1 MGNAESVDDGGY
13 GNQISPGVSRQS
25 TQINVLPVEEGM
37 EMRNF
42 RDNRPM
48 SPSVSRQTFADRA
61 WNDRNGGDPPPA
73 DMANGA
79 TPKRKA
85 HNPPGINTKKVKE
98 KLEKVMDYMKAK
110 RSNTDISVPASARD
124 VAYELDET
132 VDPGEYVRD
141 STNNIVKKSQQLF
154 PDEKY
159 NVSQRERER
168 ERERIISSKS
178 PSSYSQRRNIIRA
191 DRQPGDQNDRICSCH
206 FKDGKK
212 EGDPAYFAWNEGKAM
227 DFSDPE
233 CTKRR
238 KKLKSEESLS
248 SSQMDQLQI
257 PQAPKCQ
264 DQEKL
269 ISEHNYSVSCTFNC
283 TQEMQRLSTEIQ
295 LEKELLAL
303 KIESRSL
310 PKSFED
316 FSSARASM
324 DAIETIQDIPT
335 HMDNQA
341 MAYTGHI
348 ARRAMLSYSDGEQQK
363 MLLLH
368 RQIEFTSKS
377 MNREVP
383 AIQFATMKF
392 HRKCEFSHTHFVY
405 TRDESLL
412 PDMPPPHP
420 PYTRKSEIFEPRQYK
435 KVDKRALKVPK
446 TFLNKLLCELVGH
459 LTDNYRSDIAKLRA
473 LYVWLTSQ
481 NLRKLKLPLK
491 PAREGHVWHY
501 LEKIKKKKGNY
512 AQLFSHLCNLAGLP
526 CVVIHGYLKGST
538 YEIGQTLNK
547 ESHYGEW
554 NAVLVD
560 NNWRLIN
567 AYWGACAIE
576 GDSDSDMTTYRLDEN
591 FFMPD
596 PDQLAYTHFPEEQKW
611 QLMEPS
617 MSMFSFERR
626 AFLKERFFELDM
638 RVLSHPDCEFK
649 VHNGEDEILFGMNGE
664 RAPHLNFI
672 CLIYLKEE
680 KDYRLLYD
688 DENRYQHDFLYKPN
702 EDSLSVRI
710 RFPKRGTYRVE
721 IVGKDTTIQDENY
734 EYDWIAIYKATV
746 VTGPKKYAAFPKAA
760 DVGWGNSPLLQ
771 GLGLT
776 SANFEQNRA
785 VVTAEEGMCT
795 IAFDINTPEAED
807 LSLSYKMISVN
818 SGLEDVA
825 MESDAF
831 VKEDG
836 KFQCYINIPPGDEG
850 AFCLF
855 AQVDDPEYGS
865 IEKNICNY
873 LILSTPLKELDQ
885 QEKKEVK
892 VVEDVLDDAIH
903 FKQLE
908 MLERAVDLVETKRVG
923 RHMYMKLEEAKENIE
938 RLKNISKMMHKVLA
952 LDQRTIAEIRCY
964 SNPSPEIH
972 AVMKATLLLLGH
984 FEEETRDWKNVQAI
998 LGKTGRASL
1007 KRKINMFDINH
1018 CKLDIALGAQKLLG
1032 DMKLGDIVNQSC
1044 GAATFYEW
1052 VHFTAEEV
1060 SHRRRDEMMQAVP
1073 IVTLAATRLKAKT
1086 KNLDKVRE
1094 AANSDLE
1101 NAVYLKRDTISQ
1113 EPHGYQN
1120 SFATN
1125 MPVFKEVN
1133 EEQPEEPDLPSPF
1146 SKTLKN
1152 LKKKTDPKP
1161 EVENVGAVGGEDY
1174 VMISDETDISK
1185 QKVEAVVEPPKNNTS
1200 KLPGKG
1206 PNKPVNTKPAG
1217 NVKSGQESNTN
1228 APQKATPTNKGT
1240 NSSSLPP
1247 PKYDRLVEEVG
1258 GLDKPHPAFAK
1269 EMEKLPDSRPP
1280 EPPDEDSLL
1289 PGGEEDDTYMKMW
1302 LARS

>member
-1 MGNAESVDDGGY
+1 MGSTYSDMTPESSERTPSPEEYGGSMMKKRPLGDDPRPSSVFEEKKKSLEDEEPK
-13 GNQISPGVSRQS
+13 NKLALSQ
-25 TQINVLPVEEGM
+25 LPVYCGP
-37 EMRNF
+37 F
-42 RDNRPM
+42 
-48 SPSVSRQTFADRA
+48 
-61 WNDRNGGDPPPA
+61 
-73 DMANGA
+73 
-79 TPKRKA
+79 
-85 HNPPGINTKKVKE
+85 
-98 KLEKVMDYMKAK
+98 VMK
-110 RSNTDISVPASARD
+110 
-124 VAYELDET
+124 
-132 VDPGEYVRD
+132 
-141 STNNIVKKSQQLF
+141 
-154 PDEKY
+154 
-159 NVSQRERER
+159 
-168 ERERIISSKS
+168 
-178 PSSYSQRRNIIRA
+178 
-191 DRQPGDQNDRICSCH
+191 
-206 FKDGKK
+206 
-212 EGDPAYFAWNEGKAM
+212 
-227 DFSDPE
+227 
-233 CTKRR
+233 
-238 KKLKSEESLS
+238 
-248 SSQMDQLQI
+248 
-257 PQAPKCQ
+257 
-264 DQEKL
+264 
-269 ISEHNYSVSCTFNC
+269 
-283 TQEMQRLSTEIQ
+283 
-295 LEKELLAL
+295 
-303 KIESRSL
+303 
-310 PKSFED
+310 
-316 FSSARASM
+316 
-324 DAIETIQDIPT
+324 
-335 HMDNQA
+335 
-341 MAYTGHI
+341 
-348 ARRAMLSYSDGEQQK
+348 
-363 MLLLH
+363 
-368 RQIEFTSKS
+368 
-377 MNREVP
+377 NREVP

-420 PYTRKSEIFEPRQYK
+420 PYTRKSEIFEPRQYR

-459 LTDNYRSDIAKLRA
+459 LTDNYKSDIAKLRA

-567 AYWGACAIE
+567 AYWGACAVE

-617 MSMFSFERR
+617 MSIFSFERR

-771 GLGLT
+771 ELGLT

-795 IAFDINTPEAED
+795 IAFNINTPEAED

-923 RHMYMKLEEAKENIE
+923 RHMYMKLEEAKENID

-1032 DMKLGDIVNQSC
+1032 DMKLEDIVNQSC

-1101 NAVYLKRDTISQ
+1101 NAVYLKRDSLSQ
-1113 EPHGYQN
+1113 EPPGYQT

-1133 EEQPEEPDLPSPF
+1133 EEQQEEPDLPSPF

-1161 EVENVGAVGGEDY
+1161 AVENVGAVGGEDY
-1174 VMISDETDISK
+1174 VMISDEQDIPK
-1185 QKVEAVVEPPKNNTS
+1185 QKVEAVIEPPKDNTT

-1217 NVKSGQESNTN
+1217 NAKNGQESNMN
-1228 APQKATPTNKGT
+1228 APQKGAPTNK
-1240 NSSSLPP
+1240 NSSSLPA

-1258 GLDKPHPAFAK
+1258 GLDKPHPEFAK

-1280 EPPDEDSLL
+1280 EPPGEDSLL
-1289 PGGEEDDTYMKMW
+1289 PGDEDDTYMKMW